1 MEYESIVQTLRD
13 YFLGCPLL
21 ERYAVGVDWLPDH
34 GIAFSVDPS
43 PGSAVLQRYIGG
55 DSIRQYLFVLRSI
68 QDYGADV
75 LQNLGNCGLFEALAE
90 WMETQTAMRTLPDLG
105 GGRIVKVLE
114 AQSTGYLMT
123 RGPDV
128 GQYQI
133 QCRLV
138 YYQPA
143 ERRTHETV

>member
-1 MEYESIVQTLRD
+1 MEYESIVQALRD
-13 YFLGCPLL
+13 YFLTCPLL
-21 ERYAVGVDWLPDH
+21 GRYAVGVDWLPDH

-43 PGSAVLQRYIGG
+43 PGSAVIQRYVGG

-68 QDYGADV
+68 QGYGADV

-90 WMETQTAMRTLPDLG
+90 WMETQTRSRQLPNLGAGRTALA
-105 GGRIVKVLE
+105 LE

-123 RGPDV
+123 GGPDA

-138 YYQPA
+138 YYQPR
-143 ERRTHETV
+143 ERKQK